1 MDKMII
7 QGNIPLRGTVRVRGA
22 KNATLPLMAA
32 SLLAEEGWSILH
44 NVPCLHD
51 VFSMEKLLMHMGAK
65 TEFNGTTMTISAESG
80 VSPEAPY
87 DLVRKMRASFFVL
100 GPLLARFGKAKVSL
114 PGGCAIGTR
123 PVDIHLKGLAALGAD
138 IQVESGYILARGA
151 LCGTEFT
158 LDFPSVGATENLM
171 MAATLAKGVTIL
183 ANVAQEPEIVDLASF
198 LNAMGAR
205 VQGAGTSTITIE
217 GVTGLHGAEYTV
229 MNDRIEAGTFLLA
242 AVGTRGCVTVQGIN
256 PGYLRALLDKLREA
270 GTSVIAESNQVTVDA
285 GSTAV
290 TAVDV
295 LTTPYPGFPTDLQAQ
310 FMAVMTTAQGI
321 SRITETVFENR
332 FMQAAELARMG
343 ADITIDGN
351 TAIVRGVESLSGA
364 EVMASDLRASA
375 ALIIAGLMA
384 KRGQTVVHRVYHL
397 DRGYERIEERLAYLG
412 ASIQR
417 VRE

>member
-270 GTSVIAESNQVTVDA
+270 GTSVITESNQVTVDA

-343 ADITIDGN
+343 ADVTIDGN

>member
-151 LCGTEFT
+151 LCGTEYT

>member
-343 ADITIDGN
+343 ADVTIDGN

>member
-242 AVGTRGCVTVQGIN
+242 AVGTRGSVTVQGIN

-332 FMQAAELARMG
+332 FMHAAELARMG

>member
-270 GTSVIAESNQVTVDA
+270 GTSVITESNQVTVDA